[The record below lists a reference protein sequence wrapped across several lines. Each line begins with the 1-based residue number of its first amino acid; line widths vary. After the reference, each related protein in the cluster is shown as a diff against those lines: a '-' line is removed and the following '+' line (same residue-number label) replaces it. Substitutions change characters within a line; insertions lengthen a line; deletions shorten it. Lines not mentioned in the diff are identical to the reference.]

1 MSNFGTLCHIGQVC
15 NMEKGLCN
23 MVTLRYKAN
32 VLTFAL
38 VEQ

>member
-1 MSNFGTLCHIGQVC
+1 
-15 NMEKGLCN
+15 MEKGLCN